1 MSSLSLSSSQVP
13 GRRDR
18 LSPVLRCVV
27 SDSDGELMVQAID
40 GSVKA
45 FGELYDRYRGRAYRV
60 ALAVCRDSGL
70 AQDAVQEAF
79 LAVWRSRAS
88 YCPQRGTVAAWLLS
102 SVHYRA
108 IDIMRHHARQLSR
121 RASDEDHAKDR
132 PAPGDVC
139 EQVIRRAGTAA
150 VLAALSQL
158 PVAQQEVIAL
168 AVYGELS
175 HTEIAA
181 HLGLP
186 VGTVK
191 GRMRLGLHKL
201 RDGIEPAA

>member
-18 LSPVLRCVV
+18 LLPVLRCVV

-40 GSVKA
+40 GSVEA

-60 ALAVCRDSGL
+60 ALAVYRDSGL

-88 YCPQRGTVAAWLLS
+88 YRPQRGTVAAWLLS

-108 IDIMRHHARQLSR
+108 IDVMRHHAKHISR
-121 RASDEDHAKDR
+121 RASDDDHAKDR
-132 PAPGDVC
+132 PDPGDVC

-150 VLAALSQL
+150 VLATLSQL

-175 HTEIAA
+175 HAEIAA